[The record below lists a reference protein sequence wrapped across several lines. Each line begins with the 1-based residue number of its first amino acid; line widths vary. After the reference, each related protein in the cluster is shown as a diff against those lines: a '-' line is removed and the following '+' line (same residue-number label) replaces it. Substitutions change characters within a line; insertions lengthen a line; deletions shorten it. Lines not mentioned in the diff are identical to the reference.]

1 MCHVDR
7 ETTGARNMKPRDLRA
22 KTEIRKII
30 SGGARKLPAGGALLN
45 VDRSRDVLIWEA
57 VGRAGKQ
64 MHYCISQD
72 A

>member
-1 MCHVDR
+1 
-7 ETTGARNMKPRDLRA
+7 MKPRDLSA
-22 KTEIRKII
+22 KTELKKNNI
-30 SGGARKLPAGGALLN
+30 SRCEDVTSRGYTLLN